1 LKSTFHY
8 SNCNLA
14 RSCLALAGGANRTNL
29 LLWAHAIFVK
39 KAQKRF
45 QIPSVFALTVLEPI
59 LIGSGR
65 KLKRFT
71 DTAEEPTASRKILPE
86 QIMAFSA
93 VCVSIT
99 AGFLK
104 MERVFAGCGE

>member
-1 LKSTFHY
+1 M
-8 SNCNLA
+8 
-14 RSCLALAGGANRTNL
+14 
-29 LLWAHAIFVK
+29 LWAYANFVK
-39 KAQKRF
+39 KARKRF
-45 QIPSVFALTVLEPI
+45 QIPSVSVPTVSEPI

-86 QIMAFSA
+86 QITAFSA
-93 VCVSIT
+93 VCAFIT

-104 MERVFAGCGE
+104 MEPVFAGCVE